1 MAHGAKDDPADV
13 AQQGFDALMEGD
25 DHVVAGSRKNKAQVV
40 AGKVLPDT
48 AKAAVSARLTEPGGG
63 VR

>member
-1 MAHGAKDDPADV
+1 V